1 MKHLLTF
8 STCLLLM
15 LCSIVSYANL
25 DDNFIYLGEH
35 NNSTYYCSNTS
46 DFTWHEARVAAQTY
60 GGHLAIVDDAAENE
74 FIRNSIMSD
83 YIWLG
88 LTDENSEGN
97 YYDVFGNSCQYYN
110 WNAGEPNNSNGEE
123 HFVRLLKSNGQ
134 WTDRNASFLAEFV
147 VEIPNAPTA
156 PTPTGNVCTTRSA
169 NNVINCNN
177 DLNYGG
183 WLKIAG
189 YTTSYNVSNANL
201 VEYSDG
207 TAVFTGTWT
216 NHDDNNLV
224 FDFEIWASGKT
235 DVAPANSPKTHSCLT
250 PDYNEFYYYT
260 DFDGI
265 LYGKNFAEGAQIV
278 IATYGAAFQ
287 LGVGANA
294 TGTENTFGASAWY
307 SGYLTQQPT
316 NGNSITLNTSA
327 NGHLGDIN
335 IQLSGGVDDCDNPP
349 TCDGEISSIM
359 LTNGSESVTLE
370 NGGTYQICE
379 LPTDNYLEA
388 VVNGSHESFKFTVN
402 GVDRTENSE
411 PYNYPSVS
419 NGETWNPQPDTYTI
433 VSQLYAENNLGGLLC
448 NEETIQIT
456 IEDCSPCYQ
465 LGGDSDNDGICDN
478 DDCAPNNADLPT
490 TPGTACDDNNNN
502 TITDVIQAD
511 ACTCAGTVPTNVCVK
526 YKVSDSTPEC
536 GPFPNEAGVFFRR
549 DCPSPTFEVWK
560 AGDDLMLEERGDGT
574 AVLTGSVYNG
584 AIIGIVNI
592 EYWAYSST
600 GTNWTNTCYNDQMN
614 EDYFY
619 NHFEGTISIDG
630 IEYTLVE
637 KGASFVFGEG
647 ANNESTGEFGFGG
660 WLDGTW
666 GNCVESFGKLTPIV
680 PGSTCDDGNPETE
693 NDVIGADGCT
703 CAGIV
708 DPCILDELVTVS
720 YEDLLCENTGAI
732 TFNFVDESDRTQIAF
747 SLDGGST
754 WKSNIQDNLGSVTY
768 ADLVAGTYELMTRW
782 GNGDCPTTLESVVIQ
797 GNGASPVATVS
808 STDTNCGGSD
818 GSITFTFENAPN
830 RSQIAFSLD
839 GGSTWE
845 ANVADNSGSKIYEN
859 LAEGTYDLSIRWGD
873 TDCPTS
879 LGQVT
884 LSYGNIGT
892 TCDDGDACTT
902 GDVYDAACN
911 CVGTFADADNDG
923 VCDANDICEG
933 SDDTADADGDGTPD
947 GCDDCD
953 AALEG
958 TTCNDGDDC
967 TTGDVYDAD
976 CNCAGTFAD
985 SDNDGVCDANDICEG
1000 SDDTA
1005 DADGD
1010 GTPDGCDDCDA
1021 ALEGTTCNDG
1031 DDCTTGDV
1039 YDAACNCAGTFAD
1052 ADNDGVCDANDI
1064 CEGSDDTAD
1073 ADGDGTPDGCDDCD
1087 AALEGTTCND
1097 GDDCTTGDVYD
1108 AACNC
1113 AGTFADADN
1122 DGVCDAD
1129 DCAPNNADLPTT
1141 VGTACNDNDPTTE
1154 NDVIQSNG
1162 CDCAGTEIII
1172 PGISIDDVIV
1182 SEQDGTAVLNICLDE
1197 ATTVDVTVD
1206 FATANDS
1213 ALEDADYLGQS
1224 GTITIEAGEL
1234 CAMVIIELVD
1244 DANPEDTEELVVN
1257 LSNPTGAEL
1266 VDDQGTVTIL
1276 DTDVIVPSIS
1286 IDDVIVNEED
1296 GTAVLTICS
1305 DVTSIGLIVV
1315 DFTTSNGSAID
1326 GVDYAEQ
1333 SGIAVIPSGEL
1344 CTMIT
1349 IDIIDDASPESTEEL
1364 VVNLS
1369 NVIGAVIADDQG
1381 TITILDT
1388 DATPL
1393 PSLDINDI
1401 TVNEEDG
1408 IATLEICLDAVSDE
1422 AITVDFATADDS
1434 ANEGSDYTGISG
1446 TLTIEAGELC
1456 AAITIPLVDDATP
1469 EETEELVV
1477 NLSNVIGAVI
1487 ADDQGTVTILDTD
1500 ATPLPS
1506 LDINDITVNEE
1517 DGTATLEICL
1527 DAVSDEAITVDFAT
1541 ADDSAN
1547 EGSDYTG
1554 ISGTLT
1560 IEAGEL
1566 CAAITIPLVDDA
1578 TPEETEELVVNLSN
1592 PIGAVIADDQGT
1604 VTILDTDVEASN
1616 CDDIT
1621 ITEADGTITTAGYD
1635 SPIVFI
1641 KVYDSNW
1648 NNVFDSGMIT
1658 DNAAQSVSGLPAG
1671 EYWVFVKAYDMSWN
1685 ELCDIHET
1693 ITIEGVIGNDPNLA
1707 INDITVNEEDGT
1719 ATLEI
1724 CLDEVSDEAITVDFA
1739 TADDSANEGS
1749 DYTGVSGTLT
1759 IEAGELCAAI
1769 TIPLVDDATPESTEE
1784 LVINLSNPTGANLA
1798 DDQGVI
1804 TILDTD
1810 VLGNDPLIAINDI
1823 TINEEDGLATLAICL
1838 DAIAD
1843 EDVTVDYATTNGSA
1857 IAGDDYIASTGTVTI
1872 PAGMLC
1878 MIIDLPIL
1886 DDNNPESTETFEVIL
1901 SNPNGGSI
1909 YDGTGIVTI
1918 LDTDTPADGCSA
1930 ISIEA
1935 NDAVITVGGYSDPI
1949 VFVKV
1954 YDGNWDLV
1962 YNSGMLTNNETQT
1975 ITVTETDTYWVF
1987 VKTYDTNW
1995 NQLCDK
2001 HEVFNVICHGA
2012 DLCADLGGDT
2022 DGDGVCDDNDL
2033 CPGFDDNIDTNNNG
2047 IPDACDTVDPEL
2059 CIEREVS
2066 STDLCV
2072 GDTDYSFFIRFEN
2085 THYYYQFTDAATFT
2099 EYTDGTAL
2107 LTGTIQN
2114 NEIPSLQFEVEV
2126 LYSGRTIDAP
2136 AESPKEH
2143 VCLSVDTDMFYFYPS
2158 LTGTLTGIDGAEGA
2172 VITMTEFGPAFQ
2184 VGLGGNVT
2192 STTDDFGGSG
2202 WMTMEVVNQP
2212 TTGSPLSFE
2221 SSTSG
2226 EGDVNIMLTGGY
2238 EECLDV
2244 AITAPTTGGTENS
2257 SCNVEI
2263 TSGDGTL
2270 SIGGYTQP
2278 VAIIQVFDN
2287 QWTPVF
2293 SCMGDCTN
2301 PLVID
2306 DLETGTYFVKVSLY
2320 DENWIMECGETEGY
2334 YGVVNSLGLETQGA
2348 EFLFFTAA
2356 KDGNDVTLN
2365 WTTNT
2370 EYKNDYFVVERSI
2383 DGLNFETA
2391 FDVSSIRDNDAAVY
2405 YTDKDAS
2412 PLRGKSFYRLKQV
2425 YDNGTYRYSNIKPI
2439 EFELG
2444 LLDFTVYPNPTTD
2457 KVFINLKEFEGEAA
2471 SVVINNALGAE
2482 MMTFNTEALTRDAI
2496 EFNVSDLQAGM
2507 YSITAKME
2515 GRKQLTRLFVIAK
2528 K

>member
-967 TTGDVYDAD
+967 TTGDVYDA
-976 CNCAGTFAD
+976 
-985 SDNDGVCDANDICEG
+985 
-1000 SDDTA
+1000 
-1005 DADGD
+1005 
-1010 GTPDGCDDCDA
+1010 
-1021 ALEGTTCNDG
+1021 
-1031 DDCTTGDV
+1031 
-1039 YDAACNCAGTFAD
+1039 
-1052 ADNDGVCDANDI
+1052 
-1064 CEGSDDTAD
+1064 
-1073 ADGDGTPDGCDDCD
+1073 
-1087 AALEGTTCND
+1087 
-1097 GDDCTTGDVYD
+1097 
-1108 AACNC
+1108 ACNC

-1477 NLSNVIGAVI
+1477 NLSN
-1487 ADDQGTVTILDTD
+1487 
-1500 ATPLPS
+1500 
-1506 LDINDITVNEE
+1506 
-1517 DGTATLEICL
+1517 
-1527 DAVSDEAITVDFAT
+1527 
-1541 ADDSAN
+1541 
-1547 EGSDYTG
+1547 
-1554 ISGTLT
+1554 
-1560 IEAGEL
+1560 
-1566 CAAITIPLVDDA
+1566 
-1578 TPEETEELVVNLSN
+1578 

-1658 DNAAQSVSGLPAG
+1658 DNDAQSVSGLPAG

-1719 ATLEI
+1719 ATLEV

-2293 SCMGDCTN
+2293 SCMGDCAN